1 MRPLPSLDEMADQ
14 LTQAHP
20 LPVGFLPLIMLN
32 PADPDTPTAFRAIL
46 ATTKDARVRLRQVG
60 RSLGDPEAIATDTDA
75 SLQQYGYRRLHSAAV
90 ISLLI
95 SGMDSGTNALDV
107 VEYWRRSVCV
117 SFGTTILVRDD
128 VPEASLTAATGML
141 YQIGFLLLDIERSDL
156 TAMLPSLRTHRGG
169 LDADGE
175 RAVLGYALHELSAVI
190 LQRWGLPATV
200 VTAVLERER
209 GPLERSRLGR
219 ALWAAVEGAYTLGL
233 GGRFYPQRRELDPRL
248 QRAIEGFYG
257 STGEMIRRVDR
268 VLSGAMLDDPP
279 A

>member
-14 LTQAHP
+14 LSQAHP
-20 LPVGFLPLIMLN
+20 LPEGFLPLIMLN

-90 ISLLI
+90 ISLLV
-95 SGMDSGTNALDV
+95 SGMNSGTNALDV
-107 VEYWRRSVCV
+107 VAYWRRSVCV
-117 SFGTTILVRDD
+117 SFCSTLLVRDD
-128 VPEASLTAATGML
+128 APEGGLTTAAGML
-141 YQIGFLLLDIERSDL
+141 YQIGFLLLDTDRSDL

-175 RAVLGYALHELSAVI
+175 RAILGYALHELSAVI
-190 LQRWGLPATV
+190 LQRWGLPAAV

-219 ALWAAVEGAYTLGL
+219 ALWTSVEGAYTLGF

-248 QRAIEGFYG
+248 QSAIERFYG
-257 STGEMIRRVDR
+257 STAELVRRVDR
-268 VLSGAMLDDPP
+268 VLSGVMLEDPP